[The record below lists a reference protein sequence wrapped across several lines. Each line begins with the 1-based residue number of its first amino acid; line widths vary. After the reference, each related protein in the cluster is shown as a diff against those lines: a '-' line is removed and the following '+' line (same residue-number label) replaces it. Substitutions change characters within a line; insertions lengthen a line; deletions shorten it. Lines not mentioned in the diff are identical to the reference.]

1 MVELPVA
8 AHMMR
13 ESEREIEIIMYQQE
27 IEIIM
32 YQQEMEII
40 MYQQR
45 ASLKG
50 HFNYAP

>member
-1 MVELPVA
+1 
-8 AHMMR
+8 MMR
-13 ESEREIEIIMYQQE
+13 ESEREMEIIMYQQE
-27 IEIIM
+27 I
-32 YQQEMEII
+32 EII

>member
-13 ESEREIEIIMYQQE
+13 ESEREMEIIMYQQE
-27 IEIIM
+27 IEII
-32 YQQEMEII
+32 I
-40 MYQQR
+40 YQQR

>member
-32 YQQEMEII
+32 YQQ
-40 MYQQR
+40 R